1 MFKNTITLMEMINK
15 GDFLSLLLMGVI
27 FAGIIAMALF
37 FYGALKK
44 AHGEAEK
51 KNDRSVGSVV
61 FSSQQSGNSAVTA
74 AISAAVN
81 EYRKNK

>member
-1 MFKNTITLMEMINK
+1 MTIVQIFSQGNVPYM
-15 GDFLSLLLMGVI
+15 LLMGAIVIGI
-27 FAGIIAMALF
+27 FAMATF
-37 FYGALKK
+37 FYRELKK

-51 KNDRSVGSVV
+51 KNDQSVGSVV

-81 EYRKNK
+81 EYRKNN

>member
-1 MFKNTITLMEMINK
+1 MTIVEMVNQ
-15 GDFLSLLLMGVI
+15 GNVPYLLLMGAIIV
-27 FAGIIAMALF
+27 GILAMATF
-37 FYGALKK
+37 FYRELKK
-44 AHGEAEK
+44 AHGESEK
-51 KNDRSVGSVV
+51 KNDSAVGSVV